1 MVAEETKEDKRDSRD
16 EQQCLPL
23 AAGERHPRSQ
33 KADHDYISRSISLF
47 LLVLS
52 FFTVGTFRD
61 VPFSRVSLH
70 RDLSLSLPLTFLL
83 PLALSSLP
91 FSQKYDKSL
100 LQRELTSLF

>member
-1 MVAEETKEDKRDSRD
+1 MVAEETEEDKRDSRD

-47 LLVLS
+47 LLILS

-61 VPFSRVSLH
+61 VPFSRVSLY
-70 RDLSLSLPLTFLL
+70 RDLSLSLSPPDFSSPSRILFSSFL
-83 PLALSSLP
+83 S
-91 FSQKYDKSL
+91 KV
-100 LQRELTSLF
+100 R